1 MTTVGPVVTALV
13 RVSSRLLAVR
23 LAGLYVLAAP
33 AFVLWAGSSAQPAV
47 EVRLRVAGM
56 VAAVI
61 AALLWEERSV
71 ALIGSTPVGLPA
83 VRRVRGLLMG
93 LLLAT
98 GWSLAALVAQTLPV
112 WLVVETVG
120 LAVLL
125 TALIG
130 WLASGRDG
138 ESVAAYPV
146 PALLVVLVAL
156 YRLPERYALLMM
168 TPDTSWSG
176 PQTRW
181 LLLTALTGCL
191 VAWLGRDPATSWRRP

>member
-1 MTTVGPVVTALV
+1 MTTVVPVVTALV

-33 AFVLWAGSSAQPAV
+33 AFVGWAGSSAQPAV

-98 GWSLAALVAQTLPV
+98 GWSLAALVAQAFPV

-130 WLASGRDG
+130 WLARGRDG
-138 ESVAAYPV
+138 ESFAAYPV
-146 PALLVVLVAL
+146 PALLVVLMAL
-156 YRLPERYALLMM
+156 YRLPERYTLLMM
-168 TPDTSWSG
+168 TPATSWSG

-181 LLLTALTGCL
+181 LLLTVLTGGL
-191 VAWLGRDPATSWRRP
+191 VAWFGRDPATSWRRT